1 MSPKKANSAA
11 QNNESTSELIED
23 KKKLMALIDRAQ
35 DGDKDALPVLRRVL
49 DEEPRI
55 ARFVDLARDV
65 ERSIVKRCPAMTYS
79 PRRRYRATSKR

>member
-35 DGDKDALPVLRRVL
+35 DGGQGRSAGT
-49 DEEPRI
+49 EEG
-55 ARFVDLARDV
+55 AR
-65 ERSIVKRCPAMTYS
+65 
-79 PRRRYRATSKR
+79 